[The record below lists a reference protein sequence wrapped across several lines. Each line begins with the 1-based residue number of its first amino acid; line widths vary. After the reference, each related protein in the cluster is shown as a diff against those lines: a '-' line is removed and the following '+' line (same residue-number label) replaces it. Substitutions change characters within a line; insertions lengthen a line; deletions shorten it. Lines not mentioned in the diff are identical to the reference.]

1 MLSVYSRLRVLLQ
14 LDEYFRSERERRVQQ
29 LKQRLAA
36 EEEAAVARMVEK
48 HSQEMLRLISDKV
61 RAVAALGLL
70 RCLFYRGYVR
80 LMPGV
85 AGLVTCFFAFG
96 YLLLFGSSRP
106 TATRVCR

>member
-1 MLSVYSRLRVLLQ
+1 M
-14 LDEYFRSERERRVQQ
+14 EQ

-61 RAVAALGLL
+61 RAVAGLL
-70 RCLFYRGYVR
+70 SCLFDRGIVR

-85 AGLVTCFFAFG
+85 AGLVTCFFG
-96 YLLLFGSSRP
+96 LFYFV
-106 TATRVCR
+106 TKV